1 MSRAPADG
9 KPVCS
14 SLSLV
19 LAEHDKPGRP
29 AARLLRFGVFELDTR
44 AGELRKRAVR
54 LRLQGQPLQVLEILL
69 RRTGDVVTRE
79 ELRAQLWTSDTFVD
93 FEHSLHNA
101 IARLRDMLGDSARA
115 PRYIQTL
122 PRRGYKFLAP
132 VEAVES
138 DVSAGQLHVAGP
150 DPKNIRSLS
159 VLPLAD
165 LSGDPAQGY
174 FADGMTEALITSLAK
189 IEKLRVISRT
199 SVMQYRGTR
208 KSLPRIARELNVDA
222 VLEGSVLRSG
232 ERIRITAQL
241 IHAPSDQHLWA
252 ASYERDFRDVL
263 SLQDEIARHV
273 AGQVRIMLTPEER
286 ARLQSARPVDP
297 QAHELLLK
305 GRYHRNKRTEENVKK
320 ALSYFDR
327 AIASDST
334 WSEGYVGVADCYNML
349 GYYCALSPQQ
359 AYSKSESAAQKA
371 LQLDSSRAEAH
382 AALGV
387 VKRDYE
393 WDWSGAEQQFQ
404 RALELNPGC
413 VEAYHW
419 RGTLFGMQHRHA
431 EGLRDKEKALSLDP
445 LSVIFRTDV
454 GRLHYFERL
463 YDPALEHYLAALE
476 MDPHF
481 FFVHILL
488 GQAYL
493 QKGMFKSAL
502 AALKTAARLSDDS
515 TFALARLAQG
525 YAIAGEPEKAL
536 LLLKRLHGIAA
547 RKYVAPFEIALIHV
561 GLMDYNEAFA
571 WLEKAFDQRSI
582 WLGYLQV
589 EPQLDPVRDD
599 PRFRELLQRM
609 RFT

>member
-1 MSRAPADG
+1 M
-9 KPVCS
+9 
-14 SLSLV
+14 
-19 LAEHDKPGRP
+19 
-29 AARLLRFGVFELDTR
+29 LRFGVFELDTR
-44 AGELRKRAVR
+44 AGELRKRGVK
-54 LRLQGQPLQVLEILL
+54 LRLHGQPLQVLEILL
-69 RRTGDVVTRE
+69 RGAGDVVTRE
-79 ELRAQLWTSDTFVD
+79 DLRTELWTSDTFVD

-101 IARLRDMLGDSARA
+101 IARLRDVLGDSATA

-132 VEAVES
+132 VEAIGS
-138 DVSAGQLHVAGP
+138 DASAGQLHAAGP

-159 VLPLAD
+159 VLPLAE

-252 ASYERDFRDVL
+252 ESYERDFRDVL
-263 SLQDEIARHV
+263 ALQDEIARQV
-273 AGQVRIMLTPEER
+273 AGQVRIILTPEEQ
-286 ARLQSARPVDP
+286 ARLEGARPVDP

-305 GRYHRNKRTEENVKK
+305 GRYHRNKRTEESVRK

-327 AIASDST
+327 AIASDPA
-334 WSEGYVGVADCYNML
+334 WAEGYVGVADCYNML
-349 GYYCALSPQQ
+349 GYYGALSPQE
-359 AYSKSESAAQKA
+359 AYSKSEGAAQKA

-431 EGLRDKEKALSLDP
+431 EALRDKEQALSLDP

-454 GRLHYFERL
+454 GRVHYFERL
-463 YDPALEHYLAALE
+463 YDRALEHYQAALE
-476 MDPHF
+476 IDRHF

-493 QKGMFKSAL
+493 QKGMFKPAISAL
-502 AALKTAARLSDDS
+502 KNAARLSDDS

-525 YAIAGEPEKAL
+525 YAIAGEQDKARL
-536 LLLKRLHGIAA
+536 VLKRLHRMTA
-547 RKYVAPFEIALIHV
+547 RKYVAPFEIAMIHV
-561 GLMDYNEAFA
+561 GLQEYDEAFA

-582 WLGYLQV
+582 WLAYLQV

-599 PRFRELLQRM
+599 PRFREVLKRM
-609 RFT
+609 GFA